1 MLMGLFDA
9 AAFRTAHSALTGLSR
24 RQEAIASNIANVDTP
39 GYRRKDVSFE
49 GALRAHIS
57 DEAGTSGDLSL
68 AADDPRHMRGGS
80 EGTDG
85 GGTSMGVGGSGSRP
99 MDVVS
104 ARNDN
109 NDVGVDE
116 EMTLMVDTQLRYQA
130 LSQSLGTRI
139 STLRSVIRGQ

>member
-24 RQEAIASNIANVDTP
+24 RQEVIASNIANIDTP
-39 GYRRKDVSFE
+39 GYARKDVSFE
-49 GALRAHIS
+49 DTLRAQVAESAGAS
-57 DEAGTSGDLSL
+57 DDLSL
-68 AADDPRHMRGGS
+68 RRDNPHHMS
-80 EGTDG
+80 MTDG
-85 GGTSMGVGGSGSRP
+85 GGGTLGIGGSGSSRP
-99 MDVVS
+99 RDVAS
-104 ARNDN
+104 NRNDKN
-109 NDVGVDE
+109 SVGVDE